1 MNLTSTKPRPSG
13 RGKVFKLLFATS
25 VICHIPE
32 SQGAK
37 SEGQLLARD
46 RGNGLKTQPVVYH
59 WTSGA
64 GWVRTA
70 PTSCEVMKMKA
81 VNHEP
86 VSRPEGTLRPSGRG
100 GGQQHL
106 RAL

>member
-1 MNLTSTKPRPSG
+1 LFKCPRT
-13 RGKVFKLLFATS
+13 GKAINADLNSAVNIL
-25 VICHIPE
+25 HIPE

-64 GWVRTA
+64 GWVKKKTPA
-70 PTSCEVMKMKA
+70 SYEAMKMKA
-81 VNHEP
+81 ANHKLMI
-86 VSRPEGTLRPSGRG
+86 RPEGTLV
-100 GGQQHL
+100 L
-106 RAL
+106 